1 MNSQSSQKTGAA
13 SNFGNMEDAAII
25 QSRTTMPTSLSKQRD
40 FLEVSLTFALL
51 LLVLWTPMPWQL
63 LLWGVALA
71 GMLALTRMRFDG
83 LEPMGLC
90 FGNFRPAL
98 WAVGLATI
106 LAVAAVV
113 LAFGLSTLQV
123 PVSPMRFVAH
133 YGAYAIWA
141 FVQQLGLQCFF
152 LSRLLR
158 LMPDTL
164 SAVSVA
170 AGMFA
175 IAHLPSPILVVATL
189 IWGFAACALFLR
201 YRNIYLLAV
210 AHAILGIA
218 LGVTIPPQVDHE
230 MLVGR
235 RYLTYVQK
243 PVPNASLAQP

>member
-1 MNSQSSQKTGAA
+1 MEETAILQSGST
-13 SNFGNMEDAAII
+13 
-25 QSRTTMPTSLSKQRD
+25 RPRSLGKQRD
-40 FLEVSLTFALL
+40 FLEVSVTFALL

-63 LLWGVALA
+63 PLWGVALA
-71 GMLALTRMRFDG
+71 GMLAMTRMRFDG

-90 FGNFRPAL
+90 RGNFRPAL
-98 WAVGLATI
+98 WAVGLAFV
-106 LAVAAVV
+106 LAVAAVI
-113 LAFGLSTLQV
+113 LAIEFRTLQV
-123 PVSPMRFVAH
+123 PVSPMGFFAH
-133 YGAYAIWA
+133 YGIYAVWA
-141 FVQQLGLQCFF
+141 FIQQLGLQCFS

-189 IWGFAACALFLR
+189 IWGFVACMLFLR
-201 YRNIYLLAV
+201 YRNIYLLAI

-218 LGVTIPPQVDHE
+218 LGITVPPQVDHE

-243 PVPNASLAQP
+243 PAPTASLSQQSGTERGN

>member
-1 MNSQSSQKTGAA
+1 MEETAILQSGST
-13 SNFGNMEDAAII
+13 
-25 QSRTTMPTSLSKQRD
+25 RPRSLGKQRD
-40 FLEVSLTFALL
+40 FLEVSVTFALL

-63 LLWGVALA
+63 PLWGVALA
-71 GMLALTRMRFDG
+71 GMLAMTRMRFEG

-90 FGNFRPAL
+90 RGNFRPAL
-98 WAVGLATI
+98 WAVGLAFV
-106 LAVAAVV
+106 LAVAAVI
-113 LAFGLSTLQV
+113 LAIEFRTLQV
-123 PVSPMRFVAH
+123 PVSPMRFFAH
-133 YGAYAIWA
+133 YGIYAVWA
-141 FVQQLGLQCFF
+141 FIQQLGLQCFF

-189 IWGFAACALFLR
+189 IWGFVACMLFLR
-201 YRNIYLLAV
+201 YRNIYLLAI

-218 LGVTIPPQVDHE
+218 LGITVPPQVDHE

-243 PVPNASLAQP
+243 PAPTASLSQQSGTERGN